1 MASTRGKS
9 LFNCFRAHVHASTR
23 CLQSKVAPF
32 QQPFMEA
39 NVKGGPGPLAD
50 SNGPGSRS
58 RWCSCIPCYSVHQAH
73 QTRSQL
79 SYIFCHCHA
88 SGKLNVSSFSCFTE
102 FSALAAAAPHAGWP
116 GLPARCRAAGNGVK
130 TVTQEYRPSTGPI
143 GSRTRRRGPSA
154 GLERGQCAQ
163 PHQVWHIVGDI
174 EGFGFDLLISRC

>member
-1 MASTRGKS
+1 MSA
-9 LFNCFRAHVHASTR
+9 V
-23 CLQSKVAPF
+23 
-32 QQPFMEA
+32 E
-39 NVKGGPGPLAD
+39 GGPGSHSWKPTLKVALGH
-50 SNGPGSRS
+50 SPGPGVMHG
-58 RWCSCIPCYSVHQAH
+58 SCIPCQCYSVHQAH

-88 SGKLNVSSFSCFTE
+88 GGKLNVSSFSCFTE
-102 FSALAAAAPHAGWP
+102 FSAVAAAASRHAGWP

-130 TVTQEYRPSTGPI
+130 TVTQEYRPSTGPS

-163 PHQVWHIVGDI
+163 QHQVWHIVGDI

>member
-1 MASTRGKS
+1 MSA
-9 LFNCFRAHVHASTR
+9 
-23 CLQSKVAPF
+23 
-32 QQPFMEA
+32 
-39 NVKGGPGPLAD
+39 VKGGPLPAAIHGSQCERWPWATRRLKWECDAACSMLFSASGPPD
-50 SNGPGSRS
+50 SKPVVN
-58 RWCSCIPCYSVHQAH
+58 
-73 QTRSQL
+73 
-79 SYIFCHCHA
+79 IFCHCHA

-102 FSALAAAAPHAGWP
+102 FSALDAAAPHAGWP

-130 TVTQEYRPSTGPI
+130 TVTQEYRPSTGPS